1 MAELT
6 LTLKLTPDSEE
17 LCKALVCVHTALLD
31 DPDNEEMKR
40 AATHLER
47 AFANNGSSATKN

>member
-1 MAELT
+1 MAELP
-6 LTLKLTPDSEE
+6 LTLKVTPDSEE

-31 DPDNEEMKR
+31 DPKNEEMQR